1 MAWQAHAMRLKS
13 FQQELDKDKRGEIDG
28 LLTKARLTVIELDF
42 MTACI
47 KSLSLPG
54 AAKADVNKAIEM
66 LGKAEIPSTDVD
78 PSLWGFVAVVLRSES
93 LKSRA
98 MFRP

>member
-42 MTACI
+42 MTA
-47 KSLSLPG
+47 LH
-54 AAKADVNKAIEM
+54 
-66 LGKAEIPSTDVD
+66 
-78 PSLWGFVAVVLRSES
+78 
-93 LKSRA
+93 
-98 MFRP
+98 

>member
-1 MAWQAHAMRLKS
+1 MRLKS

-42 MTACI
+42 KTACI

-54 AAKADVNKAIEM
+54 AAKADANKTIEM

-78 PSLWGFVAVVLRSES
+78 PSLWGFVAVVLQSES